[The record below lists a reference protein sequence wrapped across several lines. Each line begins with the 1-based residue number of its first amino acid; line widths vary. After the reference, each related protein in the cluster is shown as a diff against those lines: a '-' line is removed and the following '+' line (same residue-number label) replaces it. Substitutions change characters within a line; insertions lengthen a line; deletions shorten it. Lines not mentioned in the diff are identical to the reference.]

1 MNEQNK
7 HAALT
12 IAQQYPPAQYNLL
25 VPMQTVTEIADIQKP
40 VMNSVK
46 ISTDLNDGEIYEME
60 KAKDEWRDSKG
71 YVHKATPAKYALT
84 KKGLTKLMRAAGME
98 EMIMMILSQDGM
110 VAVNSD
116 NVVMF
121 EVKESETL
129 PRETRLCATILIT
142 NGARFSR
149 SIGTFRSPNRTEL
162 AKLALDYISFSIS
175 TGHKCSVQVPTEDEM
190 RNIQGAKSRAD
201 AARRGKLDDI
211 IKELLKEDM

>member
-1 MNEQNK
+1 
-7 HAALT
+7 
-12 IAQQYPPAQYNLL
+12 
-25 VPMQTVTEIADIQKP
+25 
-40 VMNSVK
+40 
-46 ISTDLNDGEIYEME
+46 
-60 KAKDEWRDSKG
+60 
-71 YVHKATPAKYALT
+71 
-84 KKGLTKLMRAAGME
+84 
-98 EMIMMILSQDGM
+98 MMILSQDGM

-129 PRETRLCATILIT
+129 PHETRLCATILIT

-149 SIGTFRSPNRTEL
+149 GTFRSPARTEL

-175 TGHKCSVQVPTEDEM
+175 SGHKVYAQVPTENEM

>member
-1 MNEQNK
+1 M
-7 HAALT
+7 L
-12 IAQQYPPAQYNLL
+12 
-25 VPMQTVTEIADIQKP
+25 
-40 VMNSVK
+40 
-46 ISTDLNDGEIYEME
+46 
-60 KAKDEWRDSKG
+60 
-71 YVHKATPAKYALT
+71 
-84 KKGLTKLMRAAGME
+84 
-98 EMIMMILSQDGM
+98 ILSQDGM

-149 SIGTFRSPNRTEL
+149 SIGAFRSTDRAEL
-162 AKLALDYISFSIS
+162 AKLALDYISFSIGS
-175 TGHKCSVQVPTEDEM
+175 GHKGSAQVPTEDEM

>member
-1 MNEQNK
+1 
-7 HAALT
+7 
-12 IAQQYPPAQYNLL
+12 
-25 VPMQTVTEIADIQKP
+25 
-40 VMNSVK
+40 
-46 ISTDLNDGEIYEME
+46 
-60 KAKDEWRDSKG
+60 
-71 YVHKATPAKYALT
+71 
-84 KKGLTKLMRAAGME
+84 
-98 EMIMMILSQDGM
+98 MMILSQDGM

-129 PRETRLCATILIT
+129 PRETRLCVTILVT

-149 SIGTFRSPNRTEL
+149 SIGTFRSPDRTE
-162 AKLALDYISFSIS
+162 LDYISFSIGS
-175 TGHKCSVQVPTEDEM
+175 GHKGSAQVPTEDEM